1 MDTTTHVGTHEEMT
15 YSHMVGVFR
24 ERTKAEQALNELR
37 QAGFRETEL
46 TVYDPH
52 PAEEPVDSTMRI
64 LVHVLA
70 EGREQEAVAILVSH
84 GANNADLPLGTD
96 LSHGSLTGAS
106 DAQGAAH
113 ATAASP
119 SESFFSTA
127 KAPGHPS
134 DISITDNPN
143 TPHG

>member
-37 QAGFRETEL
+37 QACFQETEL

-52 PAEEPVDSTMRI
+52 PAEEPADSSTRV

-96 LSHGSLTGAS
+96 LSHGSLTGAP
-106 DAQGAAH
+106 DAQGETH
-113 ATAASP
+113 ATAAGP
-119 SESFFSTA
+119 FESFFSTA
-127 KAPGHPS
+127 KAPGHPG
-134 DISITDNPN
+134 DISITDNPS

>member
-1 MDTTTHVGTHEEMT
+1 MDTTTYVGTHEETT

-37 QAGFRETEL
+37 QIGFRETEL

-64 LVHVLA
+64 LVQVLA

-84 GANNADLPLGTD
+84 GANNADLPLGTE
-96 LSHGSLTGAS
+96 LYHGSLTGAH
-106 DAQGAAH
+106 DAQSATH
-113 ATAASP
+113 ATAAGP

-127 KAPGHPS
+127 KAPGHPG

-143 TPHG
+143 TPYG